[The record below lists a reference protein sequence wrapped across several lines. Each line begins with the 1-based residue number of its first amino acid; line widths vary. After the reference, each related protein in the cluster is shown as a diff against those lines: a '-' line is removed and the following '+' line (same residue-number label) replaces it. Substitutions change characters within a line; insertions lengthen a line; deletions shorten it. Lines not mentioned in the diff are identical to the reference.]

1 MSKGKGSPWLH
12 PEFARLS
19 LEQMDRRF
27 GPNTDGEV
35 DYLEENLR
43 LSPGDAVLDLGCG
56 AGRHAIEL
64 AGRGY
69 HVTGV
74 DISPPMLEEA
84 EKRAQQAG
92 VEVTLL
98 QADLRNLVALNLG
111 KEFQAAICLCES
123 GLGVLGGALTDLDF
137 LRAVRGKLA
146 SGGML
151 AVTSLNAIY
160 QYRSPKTALD
170 PITGTL
176 LWRAELDDG
185 TVLTEKQRLYTPS
198 EAVLLLKVAG
208 FADISVT
215 GCRAGQWGQP
225 LDPDDIE
232 MLLTASSATVQGVV
246 Y

>member
-1 MSKGKGSPWLH
+1 LPCCRLTSGTWQPLIS
-12 PEFARLS
+12 ARS
-19 LEQMDRRF
+19 FR
-27 GPNTDGEV
+27 PPSAPV
-35 DYLEENLR
+35 
-43 LSPGDAVLDLGCG
+43 SPGWG
-56 AGRHAIEL
+56 
-64 AGRGY
+64 
-69 HVTGV
+69 
-74 DISPPMLEEA
+74 SW
-84 EKRAQQAG
+84 
-92 VEVTLL
+92 VE
-98 QADLRNLVALNLG
+98 
-111 KEFQAAICLCES
+111 
-123 GLGVLGGALTDLDF
+123 ALTDLDF

-215 GCRAGQWGQP
+215 DCRAGQWGQP

-232 MLLTASSATVQGVV
+232 MLIIAGG
-246 Y
+246 